1 METPE
6 GFELAGIIGVDA
18 AQVLIGGAC
27 CLIESDR
34 VPADWETWHKL
45 LTDQGYFDGPGYKQL
60 DMGVVVSSG
69 RGDGEY
75 PVYVKRAEIPDWFP
89 GPRVQEVR
97 IIFF

>member
-1 METPE
+1 MNAFLIRVTET
-6 GFELAGIIGVDA
+6 
-18 AQVLIGGAC
+18 
-27 CLIESDR
+27 R
-34 VPADWETWHKL
+34 
-45 LTDQGYFDGPGYKQL
+45 
-60 DMGVVVSSG
+60 MGVVVSSG